1 MSTRIV
7 RRLSDMDDKTVTS
20 IGTAHVRN
28 IILSLVQLFLQSVL
42 WVFFSEP
49 FDSKKVPV
57 WPVWQM
63 FPRNMG
69 SQQPFK
75 INTFCTFGNHFHQE
89 LLYQWFLLATGARN
103 FSHWFT
109 FISTPNFRDLTLRI
123 TCMFMVHVMFWTQT
137 DQMRSRRFVN
147 GTSDAVV
154 MARSIWTV
162 MLVSVNKAMFHQSSC
177 TISSTYAFD

>member
-1 MSTRIV
+1 
-7 RRLSDMDDKTVTS
+7 
-20 IGTAHVRN
+20 
-28 IILSLVQLFLQSVL
+28 
-42 WVFFSEP
+42 
-49 FDSKKVPV
+49 
-57 WPVWQM
+57 
-63 FPRNMG
+63 MG

-177 TISSTYAFD
+177 TISSTYALIKKHRVLFQWSMVFFARVLPVRLLRQGQTSAVIAMGETSK